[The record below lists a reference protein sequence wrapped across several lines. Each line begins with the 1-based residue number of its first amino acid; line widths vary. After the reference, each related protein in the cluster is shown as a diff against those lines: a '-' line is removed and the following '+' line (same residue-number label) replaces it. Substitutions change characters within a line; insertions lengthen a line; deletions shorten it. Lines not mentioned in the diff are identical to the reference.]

1 MTSRAWPKTLGLI
14 LVLGLAPS
22 AQAAPSLVVANE
34 IEYLLTMVD
43 HSGCEFRR
51 NGRWYGVAMAAAH
64 LRYKYEVLVASGR
77 INTAEDFIEK
87 AATQSSLSG
96 RAYEVKCRG
105 GAPATSNQWLREA
118 LARYRQEGMPGAAPG
133 IEGIERAIS
142 SQNANRPAQF

>member
-1 MTSRAWPKTLGLI
+1 MTSYAWRKTIGLI

-22 AQAAPSLVVANE
+22 AHAAPSLAVVGE
-34 IEYLLTMVD
+34 IDYLLTMID

-51 NGRWYGVAMAAAH
+51 NGRWYGVTMAAAH

-96 RAYEVKCRG
+96 REYEVKCKG
-105 GAPATSNQWLREA
+105 SVTVTSNQWLREA
-118 LARYRQEGMPGAAPG
+118 LTRYRQEGMPGAAP
-133 IEGIERAIS
+133 GIERAIS